1 MDQESRP
8 RTAELLDL
16 APHPEGGWYRETW
29 RAAPESVPH
38 GYPGPRAAATGI
50 YFLLAPG
57 EESAWHRVRSDE
69 VWLWHSGGP
78 LTLLDGGDT
87 DAPADAPAAVI
98 LGPDLA
104 AGQRP
109 QYVLRAG
116 HWQSARPA
124 ATAEVLVSCVVAP
137 GFDFADF
144 SLFSAGPPALP
155 LPGPLVSEAD
165 SLPARPDRPVPPAD
179 VRGCRNGP
187 AGRIMPTMSIDI
199 IGIAAPQLDRLP
211 EVTRALA
218 AKAEQNDRSADFPAE
233 GIRVVHAAGLLTATV
248 DRRYG
253 GPGVGLADTARI
265 LSALGRGDP
274 SVALITAMTLFAHAA
289 QGALPT
295 WPENV
300 YQGALDES
308 VATPVLINAL
318 RVEPELGTPARGGLP
333 KTMARKTEDGW
344 AVTGR
349 KIFSTGAVGLRW
361 MAVWARTDD
370 AEPRVGSFLVRND
383 APGITIDRTWD
394 HLGLRASRSDDV
406 TFEETPAVPAR
417 LDTPPGPALPQL
429 AWNALGL
436 SALYLGVAAAARDWL
451 VTFLLER
458 TPAALGAPLATLPR
472 FQQAVGEIEAA
483 LNAAGDLVDA
493 LARRVDEGDGTAT
506 GHANA
511 VKLIATRAAI
521 NSVEQA
527 VALTGNNGLTRKNPL
542 ERHYRD
548 VLCARVHTPQEDSIT
563 VAAGRA
569 ALGL

>member
-1 MDQESRP
+1 VDQRPRP

-29 RAAPESVPH
+29 RADPESVPD

-50 YFLLAPG
+50 YFLLSPG

-78 LTLLDGGDT
+78 LTLLDGGDA
-87 DAPADAPAAVI
+87 DVPADTPAAVTV
-98 LGPDLA
+98 GPNLA

-109 QYVLRAG
+109 QHVIPAG

-144 SLFSAGPPALP
+144 SLFPSGPPALP
-155 LPGPLVSEAD
+155 LPD
-165 SLPARPDRPVPPAD
+165 PPASQAD
-179 VRGCRNGP
+179 RLGCQNGP

-199 IGIAAPQLDRLP
+199 IGLASPQLDRLP

-218 AKAEQNDRSADFPAE
+218 AKAEQNDRTADFPAE
-233 GIRVVHAAGLLTATV
+233 GIRVVHAAGLLTASV

-253 GPGVGLADTARI
+253 GAGVGLADTARI
-265 LSALGRGDP
+265 LNALGRGDP
-274 SVALITAMTLFAHAA
+274 SVALITAMTLFTHAA
-289 QGALPT
+289 QGAMPT
-295 WPENV
+295 WPDHV
-300 YQGALDES
+300 YQSALDES

-333 KTMARKTEDGW
+333 KTIARRTEAGW

-383 APGITIDRTWD
+383 APGITIERTWD

-406 TFEETPAVPAR
+406 IFEATPAVPAR
-417 LDTPPGPALPQL
+417 LDAPPGPAGPPM

-436 SALYLGVAAAARDWL
+436 SALYLGVASAGRDWL
-451 VTFLLER
+451 IKFLSER

-483 LNAAGDLVDA
+483 LNSAADLVDA
-493 LARRVDEGDGTAT
+493 LARRVDEGDQTAS
-506 GHANA
+506 GHVNA

-527 VALTGNNGLTRKNPL
+527 LALTGNNGLTRKNPL

-548 VLCARVHTPQEDSIT
+548 VLCSRVHTPQEDSIT

>member
-1 MDQESRP
+1 VEQRP
-8 RTAELLDL
+8 RPQTAVLLDL

-29 RAAPESVPH
+29 RAAPESVPD
-38 GYPGPRAAATGI
+38 GYPGPRAAATGL
-50 YFLLAPG
+50 YFLLTPG

-78 LTLLDGGDT
+78 LTLLDGGD
-87 DAPADAPAAVI
+87 ADAPAGAPTAVT
-98 LGPDLA
+98 LGPELA
-104 AGQRP
+104 AGQQP
-109 QYVLRAG
+109 QHVIPSG
-116 HWQSARPA
+116 HWQAARPA
-124 ATAEVLVSCVVAP
+124 AAAEVLVSCVVAP

-144 SLFSAGPPALP
+144 SLLS
-155 LPGPLVSEAD
+155 PG
-165 SLPARPDRPVPPAD
+165 R
-179 VRGCRNGP
+179 P
-187 AGRIMPTMSIDI
+187 AGRIMSTMSIDI
-199 IGIAAPQLDRLP
+199 IDMASPQLDRLP
-211 EVTRALA
+211 EVTAALA
-218 AKAEQNDRSADFPAE
+218 EGAERSDRSADFPAE
-233 GIRVVHAAGLLTATV
+233 GIRAVHAAGLLTATV
-248 DRRYG
+248 APRYG
-253 GPGVGLADTARI
+253 GPGAGLADTARI

-274 SVALITAMTLFAHAA
+274 SVALIAAMTLFAHAA
-289 QGALPT
+289 QADQPT
-295 WPENV
+295 WPDDV
-300 YQGALDES
+300 YQGALAES
-308 VATPVLINAL
+308 VAAPVLINAL

-333 KTMARKTEDGW
+333 KTTARRTEDGW
-344 AVTGR
+344 AVSGR

-383 APGITIDRTWD
+383 APGITIERTWD

-406 TFEETPAVPAR
+406 TFEATPAVPAR
-417 LDTPPGPALPQL
+417 LDAPPGPPGPAVPQV

-436 SALYLGVAAAARDWL
+436 SALYLGVASAARDWL

-483 LNAAGDLVDA
+483 LNSAADLVDA
-493 LARRVDEGDGTAT
+493 LARRVDAGDQTAS

-548 VLCARVHTPQEDSIT
+548 VLCSRVHTPQEDSIT